1 VPELHNSLFYF
12 NKTMKKNHRFIGSL
26 IHKYFGRL
34 SVVFLFNLL
43 SVCFT
48 IFIFLMIEPFSKLV
62 FRGTLSDL
70 SPVGTFFVRILGT
83 VVNLKSLASSIFGI
97 VCTVVVLFLLKNVTV
112 YASQWF
118 MAPMRSDLLFSLR
131 NNLYDKILRLPIGY
145 FNQQK
150 RGDVVSRAVNDTQEI
165 EYTILN
171 SIKQLMTEPIS
182 IVIFMIALFYISYSL
197 TLYSLV
203 LMPVTFLIIGRISNS
218 LRKNA
223 RTSKQRMGS
232 LLSHVEETVSGL
244 RIIKGFNAQEN
255 AEKIFNRLNLQ
266 FVNTQKKIY
275 RKVDL
280 ASPLSEFMGVT
291 IVMVVLVIGGS
302 MVLSPHSSL
311 SAELFITYIALFT
324 QIINPVKTVATAL
337 SNYKR
342 GMAALDRID
351 EVMSAD
357 EVIIQPKCPIPVHE
371 FNDNIQIN
379 HVSFAYDTQEV
390 LSDISFE
397 IKKGECIALVGQS
410 GAGKST
416 FADLLE
422 RFYDPTKGEILID
435 GIDIKYYDI
444 NNLRSLYALVSQDV
458 VLFNDSLYNNIAIG
472 MPNVQE
478 KDIIEAAKVANIYDF
493 IQTLPNGIYHNVGD
507 RGLNLSGGQR
517 QRISIARAVLR
528 NAPILILDEATSAMD
543 TESERAVQ
551 QALDNVMQNRT
562 VIVIAHRLSTI
573 QNANRIYVLDNGKIV
588 EQGTHESL
596 MAQGGLYQKLIQI
609 QQFN

>member
-1 VPELHNSLFYF
+1 MN
-12 NKTMKKNHRFIGSL
+12 NKHRFIGSL
-26 IHKYFGRL
+26 LRKYAARF
-34 SVVFLFNLL
+34 SIVFFFNLL
-43 SVCFT
+43 SVVFS
-48 IFIFLMIEPFSKLV
+48 IFIFLMIEPFSKLI
-62 FRGTLSDL
+62 FKGNLSDL
-70 SPVGTFFVRILGT
+70 SPVGTYFVRILGT
-83 VVNLKSLASSIFGI
+83 FVNLQSLGSSIFGI
-97 VCTVVVLFLLKNVTV
+97 VVTVLVLFLLKNLFA
-112 YASQWF
+112 YSSQWF
-118 MAPMRSDLLFSLR
+118 MAPIRSDLLFSLR
-131 NNLYDKILRLPIGY
+131 NDLYDKILVLPIG
-145 FNQQK
+145 FFGQQH

-165 EYTILN
+165 EYTILT
-171 SIKQLMTEPIS
+171 SIKQLMTEPIT
-182 IVIFMIALFYISYSL
+182 IIIFLVALFFISYQL

-203 LMPVTFLIIGRISNS
+203 LMPVTFIIVGRISGT

-232 LLSHVEETVSGL
+232 LLSHVEETISGL
-244 RIIKGFNAQEN
+244 RIIKGFNAQET
-255 AEKIFNRLNLQ
+255 AEKIFMRLNFN
-266 FVNTQKKIY
+266 FVTTQKKIY

-280 ASPLSEFMGVT
+280 ASPFSEFMGVT

-302 MVLSPHSSL
+302 MVLAPHSTL

-324 QIINPVKTVATAL
+324 QIINPVKTVSTAL

-342 GMAALDRID
+342 GMAAIDRIE
-351 EVMSAD
+351 EVLDAD
-357 EVIIQPKCPIPVHE
+357 EVIHQPKCPIPIHE
-371 FNDNIQIN
+371 FKNSIDIHNL
-379 HVSFAYDTQEV
+379 SFAYDTQEV
-390 LSDISFE
+390 LSDINLE

-422 RFYDPTKGEILID
+422 RFYDPTQGEVMID
-435 GIDIKYYDI
+435 GINIQYYDI
-444 NNLRSLYALVSQDV
+444 DNLRSLFALVSQDV
-458 VLFNDSLYNNIAIG
+458 VLFNESLYNNIAVG
-472 MPNVQE
+472 MPNVRE
-478 KDIIEAAKVANIYDF
+478 EDIINAAKVANIYDF

-543 TESERAVQ
+543 TESERSVQ

-573 QNANRIYVLDNGKIV
+573 QHATRIYVLDNGKIV
-588 EQGTHESL
+588 EQGTHSTL
-596 MAQGGLYQKLIQI
+596 MNQDGLYRKLVQI